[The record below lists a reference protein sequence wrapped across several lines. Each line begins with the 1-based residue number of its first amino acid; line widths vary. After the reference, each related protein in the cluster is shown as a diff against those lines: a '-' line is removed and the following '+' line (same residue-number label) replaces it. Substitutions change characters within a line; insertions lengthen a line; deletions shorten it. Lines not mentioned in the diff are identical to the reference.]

1 VVVLSVKSKEWSCGG
16 NASVA
21 FKANTKLSSFLID
34 RTFHSVISTVAEKS
48 LQFDCLRYF
57 DFAQYDKQAYT
68 TLLCHS
74 EQREESLQSSANVS
88 PSIQHSKFIISYNA
102 KRRFATSISHFS
114 FLISIF
120 LRDYFSKIISQMRS
134 TSSSDKSAYN
144 GKVNTLSE
152 TSSAT
157 GVSFTSYL
165 SA

>member
-1 VVVLSVKSKEWSCGG
+1 MKCHSEQREESWNQVRAKPVR
-16 NASVA
+16 N
-21 FKANTKLSSFLID
+21 SSFL
-34 RTFHSVISTVAEKS
+34 FSNYSPSVA
-48 LQFDCLRYF
+48 CLRYF

-120 LRDYFSKIISQMRS
+120 LRDYFFKIISQMRS
-134 TSSSDKSAYN
+134 TSSCAKSAYS
-144 GKVNTLSE
+144 GKVSTLSAI
-152 TSSAT
+152 SRAT

-165 SA
+165 SL